1 MYGTKMG
8 YRLMSVTYNNLWKLL
23 IDRGMNKTQMR
34 LKAGI
39 STATLA
45 KMSRGEPVNLSIITK
60 VCNAL
65 GCHVG
70 DVVDC
75 VQGNTSEL
83 QEV

>member
-1 MYGTKMG
+1 MG
-8 YRLMSVTYNNLWKLL
+8 YRHMSVTYNNLWKLL

-45 KMSRGEPVNLSIITK
+45 KMSRGGPVNLSIITK
-60 VCNAL
+60 ICNAL
-65 GCHVG
+65 SCHVG

-75 VQGNTSEL
+75 VPKEKSKGNRK
-83 QEV
+83 

>member
-1 MYGTKMG
+1 
-8 YRLMSVTYNNLWKLL
+8 MSVTYNNLWKIL

-60 VCNAL
+60 ICDAL
-65 GCHVG
+65 SCHVG

-75 VQGNTSEL
+75 VPYQKMKKD
-83 QEV
+83 

>member
-1 MYGTKMG
+1 
-8 YRLMSVTYNNLWKLL
+8 MSVTYNNLWKIL
-23 IDRGMNKTQMR
+23 IDNRGMNKTQMR
-34 LKAGI
+34 FKAGI

-60 VCNAL
+60 VCNAV

-75 VQGNTSEL
+75 VHCNKN
-83 QEV
+83 